1 MSSKDPLLQ
10 PFQLKHLTLKNR
22 VMSTAH
28 EPAYSENGMP
38 TDRYR
43 LYHREKA
50 KGGIALTMTAGSA
63 VVSSDSPPSFGNL
76 HAYRDEIVPWLK
88 RLADDCHEYGTA
100 VMIQLTHLGRRTG
113 WSRGDWLPVLSASPI
128 REPAHRA
135 FPKEAEDW
143 DIKRIVADYASA
155 AQRMQEAGLDG
166 IEIEAYGHLLDSFW
180 SPATNRREDEF
191 GGSLDNRMRFS
202 VMVTQAIREA
212 VGPDFIVGMRLVADE
227 DWEKGLTREE
237 GVEIA
242 SRFARS
248 GDIDFLNI
256 IRGHI
261 DHDAALNEVIP
272 IQGMASAP
280 HLDFAGEVRAA
291 TRFPVFHAGRIG
303 DVATARHAIA
313 EGKLDMVGMTR
324 AHIADPH
331 IVRKIVAGEEA
342 RIRPCVGAT
351 YCLDRI
357 YEGGEALCIH
367 NAATGREGQIP
378 HEIAK
383 APLRRKAVVVGAG
396 PAGLEA
402 ARVLA
407 ERGHAVDV
415 LEATGRAGGQVNLLI
430 RNPRRK
436 EMIGIIDWR
445 LSELERLGVNM
456 HYDVY
461 AEAGDVLGLEPD
473 LVVIATGG
481 IAQQPELDAGD
492 ELVTSSWDIL
502 SGGVRIADAVLL
514 FDDNGGHPGM
524 SAAEVIARSGA
535 ELELVSPERFFA
547 PELGGMNHVPY
558 ARTFAEHNVRV
569 TINTRLKS
577 VRRNGNVL
585 VAVLGS
591 DFADGAQWERRVSQ
605 VVVEHG
611 TLPNDGLYREL
622 KPLSRNLGTVD
633 YAALINRRAALP
645 KLGNQG
651 RFDLVRIGDAISS
664 RNIHAAIYDAL
675 RLCSLF

>member
-1 MSSKDPLLQ
+1 
-10 PFQLKHLTLKNR
+10 
-22 VMSTAH
+22 
-28 EPAYSENGMP
+28 
-38 TDRYR
+38 
-43 LYHREKA
+43 
-50 KGGIALTMTAGSA
+50 
-63 VVSSDSPPSFGNL
+63 
-76 HAYRDEIVPWLK
+76 
-88 RLADDCHEYGTA
+88 
-100 VMIQLTHLGRRTG
+100 
-113 WSRGDWLPVLSASPI
+113 
-128 REPAHRA
+128 
-135 FPKEAEDW
+135 
-143 DIKRIVADYASA
+143 VADYATA

-166 IEIEAYGHLLDSFW
+166 IEIEAYGHLLDGFW

-202 VMVTQAIREA
+202 VMVTRAVREA

-227 DWEKGLTREE
+227 DWDKGLSREE

-261 DHDAALNEVIP
+261 DSDVALNEVIP

-280 HLDFAGEVRAA
+280 HLDFAGEVRSI
-291 TRFPVFHAGRIG
+291 TKFPVFHAARIG

-331 IVRKIVAGEEA
+331 IVRKIESGEEA

-367 NAATGREGQIP
+367 NAATGREGEIP

-383 APLRRKAVVVGAG
+383 AEIRRKAVVVGAG

-407 ERGHAVDV
+407 ERGHEVDV
-415 LEATGRAGGQVNLLI
+415 LEATGKAGGQVNLLI

-445 LSELERLGVNM
+445 LAELERLGVRM

-461 AEAGDVLGLEPD
+461 AEASDVIALEPD

-492 ELVTSSWDIL
+492 ELVTSSWEIL
-502 SGGVRIADAVLL
+502 AGGVRIADAVLL
-514 FDDNGGHPGM
+514 FDDNGAHPGM

-547 PELGGMNHVPY
+547 PDMGGMNHVPY
-558 ARTFAEHNVRV
+558 ARTFAERNVKV

-577 VRRNGNVL
+577 VRRDGNAL

-611 TLPNDGLYREL
+611 TLANDGPYLEL
-622 KPLSRNLGTVD
+622 KPLSRNLGAVD
-633 YAALINRRAALP
+633 YSALINRQPPLP
-645 KLGNQG
+645 LRYSEG
-651 RFDLVRIGDAISS
+651 RFDLVRIGDAVSS
-664 RNIHAAIYDAL
+664 RNIHAAVYDAL
-675 RLCSLF
+675 RFCSLF